1 MNTTFE
7 QNRSFNSNNRI
18 FEGYF
23 EESTQSIGK
32 LRRRLDSFL
41 YIIASILTAM
51 TSAKAIALFK
61 VIGVACSL
69 VGFVGI
75 IGAVECGTLGF
86 GAGFLLG
93 ALLIGVEYLC
103 LRPKRRRA

>member
-7 QNRSFNSNNRI
+7 KNSSFNSNNRI

-23 EESTQSIGK
+23 EESAKSVGR
-32 LRRRLDSFL
+32 LHRGLDSFL
-41 YIIASILTAM
+41 YIIASILTTL

-75 IGAVECGTLGF
+75 IGAVERGTLGM

>member
-7 QNRSFNSNNRI
+7 QKRNFNSNSRI

-23 EESTQSIGK
+23 EETVSRAGSF
-32 LRRRLDSFL
+32 RRGLDSFL
-41 YIIASILTAM
+41 YIIAAILTAL

-61 VIGVACSL
+61 VVGVASAL

-75 IGAVECGTLGF
+75 IGAVEQGTLGM
-86 GAGFLLG
+86 GMGFLLG
-93 ALLIGVEYLC
+93 ALLVGIEYLC
-103 LRPKRRRA
+103 LRPKRRRS

>member
-7 QNRSFNSNNRI
+7 KNSTFNSNSRI

-23 EESTQSIGK
+23 EDNTQKVRSFHKG
-32 LRRRLDSFL
+32 LDSFL
-41 YIIASILTAM
+41 YIIASILTAL

-75 IGAVECGTLGF
+75 IGAVECGTLTMS
-86 GAGFLLG
+86 AGVLLG
-93 ALLIGVEYLC
+93 AFVIGIEYLC
-103 LRPKRRRA
+103 LRPKRHQG